1 MEIFGVSSLD
11 YLTLYKNFTYTE
23 LPNYRLDT
31 VAKKELGRGKVEYE
45 GDLDQ
50 LFATDIHKFVE
61 YNMTDVDLV
70 YDMDEK
76 TSTINL
82 ARTICH
88 KGHVP
93 YEDVYYASKYLD
105 GAAIVDLK
113 RNGFVAPN
121 KQFRFIE
128 EETKQMH

>member
-1 MEIFGVSSLD
+1 
-11 YLTLYKNFTYTE
+11 
-23 LPNYRLDT
+23 
-31 VAKKELGRGKVEYE
+31 
-45 GDLDQ
+45 
-50 LFATDIHKFVE
+50 
-61 YNMTDVDLV
+61 MTDVDLS
-70 YDMDEK
+70 YEIDEK
-76 TSTINL
+76 LQLINL

-121 KQFRFIE
+121 KTI
-128 EETKQMH
+128 